1 MFPCRRST
9 ARTSSARILVRGR
22 ALPPCACRAAST
34 QHSACNRAAAAR
46 TAARAYTREQHL
58 DGRDLDGAL
67 IELVAPAAPLQERV
81 YFQDHPS
88 PLAPQQLM
96 RVILMVLKAV
106 EALEQPLVARQVEPV
121 VKK

>member
-1 MFPCRRST
+1 MRMQSGKHAALCLQPT
-9 ARTSSARILVRGR
+9 TTR
-22 ALPPCACRAAST
+22 A
-34 QHSACNRAAAAR
+34 
-46 TAARAYTREQHL
+46 AARAYAREQHL

-88 PLAPQQLM
+88 PLAPEQLM

-106 EALEQPLVARQVEPV
+106 EALQQPLVARQVEPA